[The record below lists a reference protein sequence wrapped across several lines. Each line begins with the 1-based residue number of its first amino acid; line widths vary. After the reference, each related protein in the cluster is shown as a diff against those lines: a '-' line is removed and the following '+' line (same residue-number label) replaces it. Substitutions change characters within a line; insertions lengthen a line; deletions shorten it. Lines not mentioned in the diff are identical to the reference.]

1 MATDKLSLSLALAVL
16 MIYEL
21 EKSGLLG
28 YSERS
33 YGDVYKIVDS
43 SIVHIGYVLSQS
55 DLFY

>member
-1 MATDKLSLSLALAVL
+1 LSLSLALAVL

-33 YGDVYKIVDS
+33 YGDVYKMVDS